1 MGDPGLGQSQ
11 IHGIEQTVLPTE
23 EVSVLV
29 TGFGPFKAYA
39 ANASNLISSSLPSSF
54 TFPSA
59 APSFAPQEG
68 LAPTSRRISIHVHPT
83 PIPVAY
89 STIREI
95 VPVILDEYAK
105 NHGGRRPD
113 IVIHM
118 GIAATRDYYSVETQ
132 AHRDA
137 YHLSDITGRSG
148 FLDGEMHWRQL
159 GLPPILKA
167 GRATNVRTTVNAP
180 AMETPGTV
188 PGSKSQQAV
197 QQHTNPRP
205 PDDQFVDI
213 WKTFAPPGADIRI
226 SQDAGR
232 YACEFILYTSLAQA
246 FQEGRDR
253 NVTFFHVPPSCND
266 EDIEYGR
273 NVAIA
278 FIKALVTS
286 WFDEKAT

>member
-1 MGDPGLGQSQ
+1 MP
-11 IHGIEQTVLPTE
+11 
-23 EVSVLV
+23 
-29 TGFGPFKAYA
+29 A
-39 ANASNLISSSLPSSF
+39 
-54 TFPSA
+54 
-59 APSFAPQEG
+59 
-68 LAPTSRRISIHVHPT
+68 
-83 PIPVAY
+83 
-89 STIREI
+89 
-95 VPVILDEYAK
+95 ILDEYAK
-105 NHGGRRPD
+105 NHGGQRPD

-167 GRATNVRTTVNAP
+167 GCVTDIPSTVNASE
-180 AMETPGTV
+180 METLGTA
-188 PGSKSQQAV
+188 PGSKPQQAV
-197 QQHTNPRP
+197 QRNANPHP
-205 PDDQFVDI
+205 PNDYFVDL
-213 WKTFAPPGADIRI
+213 WKTFAPPGADLRV
-226 SQDAGR
+226 SKDAGR
-232 YACEFILYTSLAQA
+232 YACEFILYTSLALA

-286 WFDEKAT
+286 WFDERVRKT

>member
-1 MGDPGLGQSQ
+1 M
-11 IHGIEQTVLPTE
+11 
-23 EVSVLV
+23 
-29 TGFGPFKAYA
+29 
-39 ANASNLISSSLPSSF
+39 
-54 TFPSA
+54 
-59 APSFAPQEG
+59 
-68 LAPTSRRISIHVHPT
+68 
-83 PIPVAY
+83 
-89 STIREI
+89 
-95 VPVILDEYAK
+95 PVILDEYAK

-118 GIAATRDYYSVETQ
+118 GIAATRGYYSVETQ

-167 GRATNVRTTVNAP
+167 GRATDIRPTVNAP
-180 AMETPGTV
+180 AMETPGTA
-188 PGSKSQQAV
+188 PGSKPQQAV
-197 QQHTNPRP
+197 QRHAIPHP
-205 PDDQFVDI
+205 PDDHFVDI
-213 WKTFAPPGADIRI
+213 WKIFAPPGADLRI
-226 SQDAGR
+226 SKDAGR
-232 YACEFILYTSLAQA
+232 YACEFILYTSLALA

-266 EDIEYGR
+266 EDIEYGK

-286 WFDEKAT
+286 WFDKKARDT